1 MTVANRIAAGSSQKR
16 WLAETLT
23 AEGLDPTDG
32 KYGRYSRAL
41 WRRIAAFVDN
51 LTLAGYAIQELP
63 LGPDGSSRVVMTGYV
78 PAACPSDYRHP
89 RQRQRDLEGAQPDI
103 QPLPAARMVDEAGPE
118 VVRVATTLSP
128 WFTGSLEDVLA
139 VAPGVALGHATT

>member
-1 MTVANRIAAGSSQKR
+1 MSRTQTPIDMTVANRIAAGSSQKR

-23 AEGLDPTDG
+23 PEGLDPTDG

-51 LTLAGYAIQELP
+51 LTFAGYAIQELP

-78 PAACPSDYRHP
+78 PAAAPLINAIRANASGTLRGRHQIVSRCQLLAWSTTPAP
-89 RQRQRDLEGAQPDI
+89 RSTEWPPRSHRGSRD
-103 QPLPAARMVDEAGPE
+103 RW
-118 VVRVATTLSP
+118 RTC
-128 WFTGSLEDVLA
+128 
-139 VAPGVALGHATT
+139 